1 MSTDF
6 EKLDIVLAARDREYQ
21 RTMDRA
27 IRRLE
32 NFERGSKKKL
42 SRTSRHFDMMGAAA
56 RRLLPALAALASVN
70 AVRSM
75 VADLDNIGKTADR
88 LGLTTD
94 ALQELRAAAE
104 SAGVSQNTL
113 DMAMQRFGRRVA
125 EARQGTGEAR
135 GVLAELGIELTDA
148 AGNARDIED
157 VLADVADEMSVMAD
171 QTDRNRVAMKLFDS
185 EGVAMVNLLRE
196 GADGM
201 ARMREEAR
209 QMGVVID
216 EDLIRKAEE
225 SQSQLDLMGRVI
237 KAELSSAFVELAPLI
252 THVVGN
258 LTDFVTWLAQSAK
271 AVRAFLDPQT
281 ELETATSN
289 VVLAMADEIRQSRV
303 LDAALQRGGVMSAE
317 MAKQKLAQA
326 RAHYETAQAAI
337 AEARAVALQ
346 SGEYEDL
353 SARIGDAQAQVR
365 ATGFP
370 ARDVAVPGRADA
382 FEAAQRRLA
391 ELLVERQQ
399 LLDTDEEMVE
409 QLERTERQIDTL
421 TDALANASDG
431 YVQLGGAME
440 APVELGDRLEASA
453 GRASRALD
461 RVPDAVDDVRDATE
475 EAARAAEQMDRT
487 FGSALARI
495 VMQGG
500 QANQVIS
507 QLLSRLGERALTSAA
522 TALSSHL
529 GLGSLF
535 SAIGFAD
542 GGYTGPGPRRQ
553 PAGIVHRREFVMDAD
568 ATRRIGVGTLR
579 AMQDGAMPV
588 VPAPAPQ
595 RVMLELRVPEG
606 VTVEE
611 VQGISTQVA
620 LSVVQT
626 SAREQKRSY
635 GAMRQAY
642 LKRGVVP

>member
-32 NFERGSKKKL
+32 KFERGSKKKL

-104 SAGVSQNTL
+104 SAGVAQNTL

-453 GRASRALD
+453 GRASRSLD

>member
-1 MSTDF
+1 MATDF
-6 EKLDIVLAARDREYQ
+6 EKLDIVLAARDREFQ

-27 IRRLE
+27 IRRLDK
-32 NFERGSKKKL
+32 FERGSKKKL

-70 AVRSM
+70 AVRGM

-196 GADGM
+196 GADSM

-303 LDAALQRGGVMSAE
+303 LDATLQRGGVMSAE

-353 SARIGDAQAQVR
+353 SARIEDAQAQVR

-370 ARDVAVPGRADA
+370 ARDAAVPARADA
-382 FEAAQRRLA
+382 FEGAQRRLA
-391 ELLVERQQ
+391 ELLVERQR

-409 QLERTERQIDTL
+409 QLERTERQIDML
-421 TDALANASDG
+421 TEALANASDG

-453 GRASRALD
+453 GRAGRALD

-475 EAARAAEQMDRT
+475 GAARAAEQMDRT

-507 QLLSRLGERALTSAA
+507 QLLSRLGERALTNAA
-522 TALSSHL
+522 TGLSSHL
-529 GLGSLF
+529 GLGALF
-535 SAIGFAD
+535 SGLGFAD

-635 GAMRQAY
+635 GAVRQAY